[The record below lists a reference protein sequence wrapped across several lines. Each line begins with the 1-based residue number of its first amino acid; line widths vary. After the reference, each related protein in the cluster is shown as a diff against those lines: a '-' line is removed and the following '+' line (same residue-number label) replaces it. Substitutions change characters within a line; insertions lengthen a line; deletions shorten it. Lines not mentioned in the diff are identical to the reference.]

1 MFNFKIKDETKIP
14 KIDILKDINDH
25 ECILEKL
32 NLCCHLTNSKIIAIW
47 VLSIESSDSAK
58 TCQITELF
66 RRAKKV
72 LNGVIK

>member
-1 MFNFKIKDETKIP
+1 MFYFEIKDEKIL
-14 KIDILKDINDH
+14 KIDILKDIADH

-32 NLCCHLTNSKIIAIW
+32 YLCHLTNTKTVVVW
-47 VLSIESSDSAK
+47 VLSIESNDSAK

-66 RRAKKV
+66 RLAKKV